1 MRGSPAE
8 RLVAQ
13 FHQTYPT
20 LTTEKI
26 MVKMAVALLMM
37 HKKLKAPVYSVRPR
51 ARVNQLR
58 AQAKIIEGA
67 YTYTEATP
75 PAQDGVAIL
84 RRLRELNTPR
94 Q

>member
-67 YTYTEATP
+67 YT
-75 PAQDGVAIL
+75 QDAVAIL